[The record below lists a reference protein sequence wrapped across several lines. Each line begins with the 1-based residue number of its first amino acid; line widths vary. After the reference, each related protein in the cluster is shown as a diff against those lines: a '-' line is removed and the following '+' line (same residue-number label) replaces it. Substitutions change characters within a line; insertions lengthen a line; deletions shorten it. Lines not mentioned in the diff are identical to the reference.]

1 MLGQMVHR
9 PLRKDQ
15 RQQIEP
21 SLINSCG
28 QGSLDALY
36 GVLAEQGNLDE
47 LYGDLAEL
55 TNRIH
60 SCGALL
66 RPRTI
71 RTAQRLL
78 GQRREV
84 AFRPLLE
91 CGAEGP
97 PSPHQSP
104 AFVEQ
109 VATPVGRFHLAADD
123 MRQCH
128 LDNLTRKIGT
138 LGCPIA
144 EARPKS
150 MDRNVRV

>member
-21 SLINSCG
+21 SLITSCG

-36 GVLAEQGNLDE
+36 GVLAEQGSLDE

-66 RPRTI
+66 QPRTI

-78 GQRREV
+78 GERREV

-91 CGAEGP
+91 CGAEGRP
-97 PSPHQSP
+97 GCHQAS
-104 AFVEQ
+104 
-109 VATPVGRFHLAADD
+109 AA
-123 MRQCH
+123 
-128 LDNLTRKIGT
+128 I
-138 LGCPIA
+138 
-144 EARPKS
+144 E
-150 MDRNVRV
+150 